1 MVFPSASS
9 CSMVVSILAVVFLI
23 LIGFIAIIG
32 YKTII
37 KGGPSKE
44 ALNLEKCSICRN
56 TFEKNQLLLRQIGDY
71 KLLYFCRECIIK
83 LYADLGLK
91 N

>member
-1 MVFPSASS
+1 
-9 CSMVVSILAVVFLI
+9 MVVSILAVGFLI
-23 LIGFIAIIG
+23 LVGFIAIIG

-37 KGGPSKE
+37 KGGPKKE
-44 ALNLEKCSICRN
+44 EMNMEKCSVCRQP
-56 TFEKNQLLLRQIGDY
+56 FDKQQLILRQIGDY
-71 KLLYFCRECIIK
+71 KLLYFCRECILK